1 MRPPIG
7 GLEYLEQSK
16 SALRMAGIAGPYLDD
31 MMNRVHFRP
40 ETVR

>member
-7 GLEYLEQSK
+7 GLEYLERSK
-16 SALRMAGIAGPYLDD
+16 SALRKAGIAGSCLDD

-40 ETVR
+40 ETVP